1 MTTSNRSGYGV
12 VFNGLTAATTET
24 ETMQTEMMSA
34 SQVKNSAGGFVFAVD
49 DLTRLRRFLVLGA
62 EGGSYYASE
71 RTLKLE
77 NAQCMA
83 SLLAAG
89 RAQEV
94 VDTIVE
100 FSEGGRAAKQDA
112 TIFALAVVARVAKTP
127 AERKMAFDA
136 LHRVCRI
143 PTHLFGFIANTER
156 LVPGSSGW
164 GRMMR
169 DAVAKWYNGKKPR
182 GLATAITKYQQ
193 RDGWSHKDV
202 LRLAHV
208 KPSDRM
214 HQVLFKYAVKGWD
227 AVQDDMNE
235 IREWAD
241 AEADTEHVNDR
252 TLEFLAAV
260 EAVKTVD
267 EARACELIREHG
279 LVREHLPTEM
289 LSSAA
294 VWDALLTDMPMT
306 ALMRNL
312 NKLTQVGL
320 LARDASAVA
329 GVAARFADVE
339 QLRAAK
345 MHPLNILVAMRTYA
359 RGHGDKGK
367 LCWEPNPQ
375 IVAALERAF
384 YGSFALVVPTGKRFV
399 LGLDVSGSMSFS
411 NIAGMNISCA
421 EAATAMAMATVRTEP
436 MCRTMCFGSG
446 GGSSTSGFKAL
457 DLKPTDALDCAIRKT
472 SNLPFGGTDCSL
484 PMQWALQNKV
494 EADVFVVY
502 TDSETYA
509 GRMHPVEALKQ
520 YRAQMGIDAKLI
532 VVGMVSNGFTI
543 ADPED
548 AGMLDVVGFDS
559 AAPEV
564 MRCFVAGEI

>member
-1 MTTSNRSGYGV
+1 
-12 VFNGLTAATTET
+12 
-24 ETMQTEMMSA
+24 MQTEKMDEK
-34 SQVKNSAGGFVFAVD
+34 QVKNSAGGFVFAVD

-62 EGGSYYASE
+62 EGGSYYATE
-71 RTLKLE
+71 RQLKLE
-77 NAQCMA
+77 NAQCIA
-83 SLLAAG
+83 NLLVAG

-94 VDTIVE
+94 VNTIVE
-100 FSEGGRAAKQDA
+100 VSEGGRAAKQDA
-112 TIFALAVVARVAKTP
+112 TIFALAVVARLAKTP
-127 AERKMAFDA
+127 AERKIAFEA

-208 KPSDRM
+208 RPADRM
-214 HQVLFKYAVKGWD
+214 HNLLFKYAAKGWD
-227 AVQDDMNE
+227 AVAEDVKE
-235 IREWAD
+235 VREWAD
-241 AEADTEHVNDR
+241 AEAEAEAANDR
-252 TLEFLAAV
+252 TLEFLTAV
-260 EAVKTVD
+260 EAVKTAD

-294 VWDALLTDMPMT
+294 VWEALLEAMPMT

-320 LARDASAVA
+320 LAKDAPAVES
-329 GVAARFADVE
+329 VAKRFCDVE
-339 QLRAAK
+339 ELRAARL
-345 MHPLNILVAMRTYA
+345 HPLNILVAMRTYA

-367 LCWEPNPQ
+367 LSWEPNPQ

-384 YGSFALVVPTGKRFV
+384 YGSFSLVVPTGKRFV
-399 LGLDVSGSMSFS
+399 LALDVSGSMGQS
-411 NIAGMNISCA
+411 ISGLSLTCA
-421 EAATAMAMATVRTEP
+421 EAATAMAMVTVRTEP
-436 MCRTMCFGSG
+436 QSHVMCFGSTNG
-446 GGSSTSGFKAL
+446 RSTTSITADSMSGFRSL
-457 DLKPTDALDCAIRKT
+457 NVTPTDSLDQAIRKT
-472 SNLPFGGTDCSL
+472 TNLPFGGTDCSL
-484 PMQWALQNKV
+484 PMQWALANKV

-509 GRMHPVEALKQ
+509 GRMHPVEALRQ
-520 YRAQMGIDAKLI
+520 YRAKTGIDAKLV

-543 ADPED
+543 ADPDD
-548 AGMLDVVGFDS
+548 AGMMDVVGFDS

-564 MRCFVAGEI
+564 MRSFVAGEI